1 MVRNERVVTI
11 FQGGIVKFYINL
23 TIKPSMPV
31 VVPIIQIILIVII
44 RAFLVAITQ
53 IESSY
58 YITPG
63 VLSEVARF
71 ETASRLNRPK
81 FITLKLSCPK
91 HKLFPTWRQR
101 V

>member
-11 FQGGIVKFYINL
+11 FQGGIVKFYINS
-23 TIKPSMPV
+23 TIEPFMPA

-58 YITPG
+58 YHPR
-63 VLSEVARF
+63 RF
-71 ETASRLNRPK
+71 KRSSSFQNG
-81 FITLKLSCPK
+81 F
-91 HKLFPTWRQR
+91 
-101 V
+101 